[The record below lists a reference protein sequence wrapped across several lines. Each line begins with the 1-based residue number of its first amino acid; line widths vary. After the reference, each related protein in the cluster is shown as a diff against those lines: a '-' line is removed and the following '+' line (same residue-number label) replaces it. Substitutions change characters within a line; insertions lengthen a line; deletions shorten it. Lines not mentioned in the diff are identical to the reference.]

1 MFSLQ
6 SLQLRRYRILC
17 LDAVRNVPSPY
28 CPLANTCCPLA
39 YSTRPLSTDIRLSK
53 WPMKKFEKKIKN
65 RITFITYYLTVSYE
79 PIVK

>member
-17 LDAVRNVPSPY
+17 LDAVRNVPNPY

-39 YSTRPLSTDIRLSK
+39 YSTRPLSTDIRLSI
-53 WPMKKFEKKIKN
+53 KKFEKNKKSA
-65 RITFITYYLTVSYE
+65 YLHNILFNS
-79 PIVK
+79 KL